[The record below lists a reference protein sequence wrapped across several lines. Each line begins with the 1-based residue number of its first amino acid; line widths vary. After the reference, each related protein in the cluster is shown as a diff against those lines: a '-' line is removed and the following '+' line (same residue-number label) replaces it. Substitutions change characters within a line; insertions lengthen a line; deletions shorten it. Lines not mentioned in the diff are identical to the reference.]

1 MPGRRGERRRP
12 VTALT
17 TGRWAA
23 TLLTLALLSPLA
35 GVAHGSG
42 EPAPAP
48 SRAHSPLP
56 RRTST
61 RRARRDTRAR
71 CPSCAEGW
79 SPGASTR
86 STTRWCCATTRWRRT
101 PPPRRTPRSARAPP
115 SSAPGSYSS
124 TATGTPP
131 RTPRPPRGKWS
142 AQKTSIDPTAEHHRR
157 ALHAADAIIAKAK
170 RTRRLHDTAAASMR
184 EFRHERAFWT
194 AGEALR
200 TSWRSYDLHIIRA
213 KAGVEMDLYASV
225 RQDVARALKIR
236 PQSPDALRTLAE
248 ALRRCV
254 RTVRALRA
262 SAGVLRDCLRANPDD
277 RACRR
282 YVYFYSRMGNSTE
295 LTSCFIYSQAVEKRR
310 RSPRASRR
318 RRGRR
323 A

>member
-48 SRAHSPLP
+48 SRARSHPA
-56 RRTST
+56 RTST

-131 RTPRPPRGKWS
+131 RTPRPPRERGAHKKRQSTQPPSTTAELYTPRTPSSPKPSELGDYTTPRRRPCASSGTS
-142 AQKTSIDPTAEHHRR
+142 APSGPRARRCEPRGDPTTCTSFERKPASRWTSTRRFGKTS
-157 ALHAADAIIAKAK
+157 
-170 RTRRLHDTAAASMR
+170 
-184 EFRHERAFWT
+184 
-194 AGEALR
+194 
-200 TSWRSYDLHIIRA
+200 
-213 KAGVEMDLYASV
+213 
-225 RQDVARALKIR
+225 
-236 PQSPDALRTLAE
+236 
-248 ALRRCV
+248 
-254 RTVRALRA
+254 
-262 SAGVLRDCLRANPDD
+262 
-277 RACRR
+277 
-282 YVYFYSRMGNSTE
+282 
-295 LTSCFIYSQAVEKRR
+295 
-310 RSPRASRR
+310 
-318 RRGRR
+318 RGRSR
-323 A
+323 SDHNPQTPYEP

>member
-48 SRAHSPLP
+48 SRAHSHPA
-56 RRTST
+56 RTST

-131 RTPRPPRGKWS
+131 RTPRPPRGNVERTKNVNRPNS
-142 AQKTSIDPTAEHHRR
+142 RAPPPSFTRRGRHHRQSQANSETTR
-157 ALHAADAIIAKAK
+157 HRGGVHA
-170 RTRRLHDTAAASMR
+170 R
-184 EFRHERAFWT
+184 
-194 AGEALR
+194 
-200 TSWRSYDLHIIRA
+200 
-213 KAGVEMDLYASV
+213 V
-225 RQDVARALKIR
+225 QARARLLDRGRGAANLVAI
-236 PQSPDALRTLAE
+236 LRLAHHSSE
-248 ALRRCV
+248 
-254 RTVRALRA
+254 
-262 SAGVLRDCLRANPDD
+262 
-277 RACRR
+277 
-282 YVYFYSRMGNSTE
+282 
-295 LTSCFIYSQAVEKRR
+295 
-310 RSPRASRR
+310 SRR
-318 RRGRR
+318 RDGPLRVGSARRR
-323 A
+323 AGAQDPPTIPRRTTNPSGGVEAVREDR